1 MVEHLGWAHFGIPPL
16 AAWAVAVM
24 EVVTA
29 ERSAHISMV
38 FSRAPSAAQYNNT
51 RPYIGHSSPPQH
63 SHNGQHSTPKFST
76 QISAQTCGT
85 EQHST
90 AQHSTAQHTT
100 QHSTEPHG
108 TVQHSTVQHST
119 DSKTFWGDESMALC
133 HAIPVEL
140 VKKNVCQIYLSIQA
154 KHATMCYEQRVQF
167 LWVTCIHIQTY
178 LDMCIHANVL
188 PDMMSG

>member
-1 MVEHLGWAHFGIPPL
+1 MKSNSCARTQKTCGSKPVPERVVMVEHLGWAHFGIPPL

-76 QISAQTCGT
+76 QISALTCGT

-90 AQHSTAQHTT
+90 AQHSTAHNTAQHRTSRHST
-100 QHSTEPHG
+100 AQHSTA
-108 TVQHSTVQHST
+108 QHRFQNLL
-119 DSKTFWGDESMALC
+119 G
-133 HAIPVEL
+133 
-140 VKKNVCQIYLSIQA
+140 
-154 KHATMCYEQRVQF
+154 
-167 LWVTCIHIQTY
+167 
-178 LDMCIHANVL
+178 
-188 PDMMSG
+188 